1 MRLPLR
7 LLFVVLIS
15 IFLFNL
21 PFSLKAETK
30 CDDVEE
36 GNRAQCLSDLIKEYE
51 SKIGELQGKQKTLAT
66 TIQVLDSQIVLTL
79 TQISATEVNI
89 AQLNNE
95 IRQLSLKI
103 GQLNDVLTD
112 VSQVLSA
119 RIEETYKRL
128 LISPVHFLFSADGFA
143 DFLSRL
149 EYLRSAQYH
158 DRELL
163 YNMEEARLNF
173 DQQKTLKEQKQ
184 QELEVLQ
191 ERLNTQKLLLGQ
203 QKGSKQRLLEETRND
218 EQVFQGL
225 LARARTEF
233 LSIQAIL
240 AGKGEEVE
248 VGEVGEGEVITSL
261 IVGGSCNSSG
271 THLHFTIADNGGNT
285 SNPFNYLKSVDY
297 ENCSGRCCGDN
308 CDGDPFNPSGSWNWP
323 MNPKI
328 RMNQGYGPTWAV
340 ANTWVGQIYNFH
352 NGIDITGSS
361 YDVKSVQAG
370 TLYRGSYTGGGGC
383 RLPYMKIK
391 HKDGDLNTYYLHV
404 MLK

>member
-1 MRLPLR
+1 MRLPLK
-7 LLFVVLIS
+7 LFLFAVLIS

-30 CDDVEE
+30 CDEVD
-36 GNRAQCLSDLIKEYE
+36 NKAQCLSDLIKEYE
-51 SKIGELQGKQKTLAT
+51 SKIGELQGKQRTLAT
-66 TIQVLDSQIVLTL
+66 TIQVLDSQIALTL
-79 TQISATEVNI
+79 VQISATEANI
-89 AQLNNE
+89 IQLNNE
-95 IRQLSLKI
+95 IQQLSLKI
-103 GQLNDVLTD
+103 GQLNDVLAD

-128 LISPVHFLFSADGFA
+128 LISPVHFLFSANDFA

-191 ERLNTQKLLLGQ
+191 KRLNTQKLLLGQ
-203 QKGSKQRLLEETRND
+203 QKGSKQRLLQETRND

-225 LARARTEF
+225 LAKARTEF

-248 VGEVGEGEVITSL
+248 VGEVGEGDVITSL

-271 THLHFTIADNGGNT
+271 THLHFTIADSGGNT
-285 SNPFNYLKSVDY
+285 INPFEKLKSVDY
-297 ENCSGRCCGDN
+297 ENCSGSSCGSG
-308 CDGDPFNPSGSWNWP
+308 DGDSFNPSGSWNWP

-328 RMNQGYGPTWAV
+328 RMNQGYGHTWAV
-340 ANTWVGQIYNFH
+340 ANTWVGQIYSFH

-370 TLYRGSYTGGGGC
+370 TLYRGSYTGSGGC

-404 MLK
+404 VLK